1 MDERSNVVTLSVLGP
16 IEPKMLDDSIGD
28 LRLLD
33 GLGIEEP
40 RLLMRPK
47 SYFSATDTSF
57 VYSPVNLEA
66 MWLLGLG

>member
-1 MDERSNVVTLSVLGP
+1 
-16 IEPKMLDDSIGD
+16 MLDDSIGD

-33 GLGIEEP
+33 GLGIEDP
-40 RLLMRPK
+40 RLLIRPK